1 VVVGPGGNRT
11 SCIHS
16 RAIPVASIL
25 TMLQSWKRTWSW
37 TSKREREEHQI
48 RVRASFS
55 FFVFFFYFLH
65 SFVFHFPR
73 VPGTTKL
80 PFLWDIWKSS

>member
-1 VVVGPGGNRT
+1 
-11 SCIHS
+11 
-16 RAIPVASIL
+16 
-25 TMLQSWKRTWSW
+25 MLQSWKRTCSW

-48 RVRASFS
+48 RVRVSFS
-55 FFVFFFYFLH
+55 FFVFSFFFYFLH

-73 VPGTTKL
+73 VLGTTKL